1 MSTLFDRL
9 QATAEPEVFVPR
21 TWQPDLSFDHDRV
34 SWDPIRFGEEQ
45 IHSLVNHIFLPGRP
59 KPARQVVF
67 TAVDFDT
74 DVATICMQVGQVLS
88 EQVSGSVCVVQSN
101 SQRSTSVVV
110 NKTEATRPIKTE
122 KFGSL
127 RDASRR
133 LSNNLWIAPTD
144 IFAEGNG
151 SGFST
156 EPLSGRVAELRLDF
170 DYAVL
175 CGPAAGGSG
184 QAALLGHLCDGVVL
198 VLDANSTRRAA
209 AQKAKETL
217 YAANARLLGVV
228 LNERTFPIPEGIYRK
243 L

>member
-9 QATAEPEVFVPR
+9 QPTLEPEVFIPR
-21 TWQPDLSFDHDRV
+21 TWQPDLSFDQERAV
-34 SWDPIRFGEEQ
+34 WDPIRFGEEQ
-45 IHSLVNHIFLPGRP
+45 IRSLVSQIFLPGRP

-74 DVATICMQVGQVLS
+74 DVATISMQVGQVLS
-88 EQVSGSVCVVQSN
+88 EQVSGSVCVVQAN
-101 SQRSTSVVV
+101 RQRNTDVTVK
-110 NKTEATRPIKTE
+110 KTEPTQPFRME
-122 KFGSL
+122 KFSSL
-127 RDASRR
+127 RDSSRR
-133 LSNNLWIAPTD
+133 LSNNLWLAPAD

-175 CGPAAGGSG
+175 CGPPAGKSG

-228 LNERTFPIPEGIYRK
+228 LDQRTFPIPEGIYRK

>member
-9 QATAEPEVFVPR
+9 QPAAEPEVFVPQP
-21 TWQPDLSFDHDRV
+21 WQPDLSFDHDRV

-45 IHSLVNHIFLPGRP
+45 VRSLVNQIFFPGRP
-59 KPARQVVF
+59 KSARQVVF

-74 DVATICMQVGQVLS
+74 DVATISMQVGQVLS
-88 EQVSGSVCVVQSN
+88 EQVAGSVCVVHSN
-101 SQRSTSVVV
+101 SQSTQDGTVE
-110 NKTEATRPIKTE
+110 KTQPARPFRME

-133 LSNNLWIAPTD
+133 LSNNLWLAPAD
-144 IFAEGNG
+144 IFAEGTG
-151 SGFST
+151 SGFTT

-175 CGPAAGGSG
+175 CAPPATKSG
-184 QAALLGHLCDGVVL
+184 QTALLGHFCDGVVL
-198 VLDANSTRRAA
+198 VLDADSTRRAA
-209 AQKAKETL
+209 AQRAKETL
-217 YAANARLLGVV
+217 YAGNARLLGVV
-228 LNERTFPIPEGIYRK
+228 LNQRTFPIPDGIYRK

>member
-9 QATAEPEVFVPR
+9 QSAAEPEVFVPR

-34 SWDPIRFGEEQ
+34 NWDPIRFGEEQ

-74 DVATICMQVGQVLS
+74 DVATICVQVGQVLS
-88 EQVSGSVCVVQSN
+88 EQVAGSVCVVQPN
-101 SQRSTSVVV
+101 SKSSADVA
-110 NKTEATRPIKTE
+110 KTVAPKPFRME
-122 KFGSL
+122 KAGSL

-133 LSNNLWIAPTD
+133 LSNNLWLAPAD
-144 IFAEGNG
+144 IFAEGTG

-175 CGPAAGGSG
+175 CAPPAAKSG
-184 QAALLGHLCDGVVL
+184 QTPLLGHFCDGVVL

-209 AQKAKETL
+209 AQKAKEVL

-228 LNERTFPIPEGIYRK
+228 LNQRTFPIPEGIYRK